1 LLFDEPLTVVGG
13 HQHDNAH
20 GKNLNHNRP
29 PSPLTLPDK
38 FRTGNPPHMPMT
50 RSLPISLITDMRVA
64 AMLVIL
70 TVPWLNPFTLGPT
83 ASVVPLLM
91 SWICAALLLLTSSRH
106 PASLPILRPLG
117 GLALLLALVA
127 LWPSKAL
134 PNAEPLALAMSLLAI
149 LACAVR
155 FAHATQAD
163 AVVLARAW
171 VLAGLASALMGWVQY
186 VGAADALAPW
196 VSPANLGEAFGNL
209 RQRNLYASL
218 TSLALCALL
227 WLARCDPWFS
237 RPARVMGPAVLL
249 AAGNALSHSRTGL
262 FELLLILALAGIWG
276 LYRERAVRWTLAPVL
291 PAYLVAALGLPALFT
306 SGSHAGIFT
315 RLAEGAPSC
324 SSRMTLWS
332 NVVELI
338 GQRPWFGWGWGRLDY
353 AHYMHLYEGARFCD
367 ILDNAHNLPLHL
379 AVELGVP
386 MALILCGAALWATWR
401 SRPWRESDP
410 LRQLAW
416 TVLAVLAL
424 HSLLEYPLWYG
435 PFQMA
440 LGISLGLLWPARRA
454 NASRPFVA
462 VALAVP
468 LMAGVALGALD
479 YHRAQQIY
487 LAPEERAA
495 AYRDHTLEKVRAVWI
510 FRDQVRFAE
519 LTTTPLERGNAKWT
533 HAMATSLLT
542 FSPEPR
548 VIEKA
553 IESAVMLGRDDEA
566 LQQLVRFR
574 AAFPK
579 DHAEWAAPLHGRPSR
594 SEPEN

>member
-1 LLFDEPLTVVGG
+1 
-13 HQHDNAH
+13 
-20 GKNLNHNRP
+20 
-29 PSPLTLPDK
+29 
-38 FRTGNPPHMPMT
+38 M
-50 RSLPISLITDMRVA
+50 
-64 AMLVIL
+64 
-70 TVPWLNPFTLGPT
+70 
-83 ASVVPLLM
+83 
-91 SWICAALLLLTSSRH
+91 
-106 PASLPILRPLG
+106 
-117 GLALLLALVA
+117 
-127 LWPSKAL
+127 
-134 PNAEPLALAMSLLAI
+134 
-149 LACAVR
+149 
-155 FAHATQAD
+155 
-163 AVVLARAW
+163 
-171 VLAGLASALMGWVQY
+171 
-186 VGAADALAPW
+186 
-196 VSPANLGEAFGNL
+196 
-209 RQRNLYASL
+209 
-218 TSLALCALL
+218 
-227 WLARCDPWFS
+227 
-237 RPARVMGPAVLL
+237 
-249 AAGNALSHSRTGL
+249 
-262 FELLLILALAGIWG
+262 
-276 LYRERAVRWTLAPVL
+276 
-291 PAYLVAALGLPALFT
+291 LFT
-306 SGSHAGIFT
+306 AGTHPGIFT
-315 RLAEGAPSC
+315 RLSEGAPTC

-332 NVVELI
+332 NVLELI
-338 GQRPWFGWGWGRLDY
+338 GKKPWFGWGWGRLDY

-440 LGISLGLLWPARRA
+440 LGISLGLLWPARQA

-462 VALAVP
+462 VALALP
-468 LMAGVALGALD
+468 LMTGVALGALD

-487 LAPEERAA
+487 LAPDERAA
-495 AYRDHTLEKVRAVWI
+495 AYRDHTLEKVRGAWI
-510 FRDQVRFAE
+510 FRDQVQFAE
-519 LTTTPLERGNAKWT
+519 LTTTPLERGNAEWT

-579 DHAEWAAPLHGRPSR
+579 DHAEWAAPLHGQPSR
-594 SEPEN
+594 SEPEK

>member
-1 LLFDEPLTVVGG
+1 MTEAALFL
-13 HQHDNAH
+13 
-20 GKNLNHNRP
+20 
-29 PSPLTLPDK
+29 
-38 FRTGNPPHMPMT
+38 F
-50 RSLPISLITDMRVA
+50 I
-64 AMLVIL
+64 IL
-70 TVPWLNPFTLGPT
+70 PWLSPFTLGPT
-83 ASVVPLLM
+83 ASVAPLLV
-91 SWICAALLLLTSSRH
+91 SWACATALSLTRAPIQDATAILKRFGAVALLFLGAALWQTGI
-106 PASLPILRPLG
+106 PPGAET
-117 GLALLLALVA
+117 LALG
-127 LWPSKAL
+127 
-134 PNAEPLALAMSLLAI
+134 MSLLAI
-149 LACAVR
+149 LACAIR
-155 FAHATQAD
+155 FSGSGRAD
-163 AVVLARAW
+163 ARLVARAW
-171 VLAGLASALMGWVQY
+171 LLAGLASALMGWLQY
-186 VGAADALAPW
+186 TGMGSSLAPW
-196 VSPANLGEAFGNL
+196 VSHANFGEAFGNL

-218 TSLALCALL
+218 TSIALCALL
-227 WLARCDPWFS
+227 WLARNDAWFH
-237 RPARVMGPAVLL
+237 RPLRVILPAALL

-262 FELLLILALAGIWG
+262 FELLLILGLAGIWG
-276 LYRERAVRWTLAPVL
+276 LHRERAARWALAPVV
-291 PAYLVAALGLPALFT
+291 PAYLIAAVGLPMLFT

-315 RLAEGAPSC
+315 RLAEGAPTC

-332 NVVELI
+332 NVLELI
-338 GQRPWFGWGWGRLDY
+338 GQKPWFGWGWGRLDY

-440 LGISLGLLWPARRA
+440 LGISLGLLWPARQA
-454 NASRPFVA
+454 NAGRPFVA
-462 VALAVP
+462 VALALP
-468 LMAGVALGALD
+468 LMTGVALGALD

-487 LAPEERAA
+487 LAPDERAA

-579 DHAEWAAPLHGRPSR
+579 EHAEWAAPLHRQPSR
-594 SEPEN
+594 SEPEK